1 LNNKEKTTEK
11 KKFSKS
17 NKGKRTYIAWDENDS
32 TTSCSSKKEEEI
44 NLCLMRKEES
54 MVSSAGSNNSSM
66 SANYST
72 MLQAFHEMHEE
83 ANRLAWVNNS
93 LKV

>member
-1 LNNKEKTTEK
+1 
-11 KKFSKS
+11 
-17 NKGKRTYIAWDENDS
+17 
-32 TTSCSSKKEEEI
+32 
-44 NLCLMRKEES
+44 MRKEES